1 MRVII
6 YFEKGNKKAICED
19 EALLNEHIVSDSFTE
34 TQINSKALVAIADG
48 VGGNAGGELASRYV
62 LRQLDT
68 INIDDITAEELHHFI
83 ENCNIGLLEYAKQFP
98 GKRNMATTLTG
109 IILLSGTCYIFH
121 IGNTRVYG
129 LQGNYLK
136 QFTKD
141 QTTYQWLLDRGQIE
155 EADLCNKNEI
165 TYCLGGGN
173 LKYAAGIYA
182 NKCTAL
188 NQCKRILLSSD
199 GIHEYVSTDELED
212 FILGD
217 INKETMIKIADKA
230 KSNGS
235 DDDKTIVVIDRM

>member
-1 MRVII
+1 MKVLI
-6 YFEKGNKKAICED
+6 YSEKGYKKAICED
-19 EALLNEHIVSDSFTE
+19 AALLNEHIISDSFSE
-34 TQINSKALVAIADG
+34 TQINSRALVAIADG

-62 LRQLDT
+62 LSQFDK
-68 INIDDITAEELHHFI
+68 IDIENITAEEMHQFI
-83 ENCNIGLLEYAKQFP
+83 ENCNISLLEYAKQFP
-98 GKRNMATTLTG
+98 GKENMATTLTG
-109 IILLSGTCYIFH
+109 IILLQDTCDIFH

-129 LQGNYLK
+129 LQGSYLK

-141 QTTYQWLLDRGQIE
+141 QTTYQWLLERGHIE
-155 EADLCNKNEI
+155 EADKCNKNEI

-173 LKYAAGIYA
+173 LKYVAGICVNEYS
-182 NKCTAL
+182 TL

-217 INKETMIKIADKA
+217 INKETMQKIADKA
-230 KSNGS
+230 RSNGS

>member
-1 MRVII
+1 MRAIT
-6 YFEKGNKKAICED
+6 YSEKGYKKTICED
-19 EALLNEHIVSDSFTE
+19 AALLNEHITSDSFSE
-34 TQINSKALVAIADG
+34 TQINSRVLVAIADG

-62 LRQLDT
+62 LNQFDKFDVE
-68 INIDDITAEELHHFI
+68 NITAEKLQRFI

-98 GKRNMATTLTG
+98 GKENMATTLTG
-109 IILLSGTCYIFH
+109 IILLPDTCFIFH
-121 IGNTRVYG
+121 VGNTRIYG
-129 LQGNYLK
+129 LQGSYLK

-141 QTTYQWLLDRGQIE
+141 QTTYQWLLDRGQM
-155 EADLCNKNEI
+155 EAADTCNKNEI

-173 LKYAAGIYA
+173 LKYEVGICVNEYSL
-182 NKCTAL
+182 L

-217 INKETMIKIADKA
+217 INRETMQEIADKA
-230 KSNGS
+230 RSNGS

>member
-1 MRVII
+1 MRAIT
-6 YFEKGNKKAICED
+6 YSEKGYKKTICED
-19 EALLNEHIVSDSFTE
+19 AALLNEHITSDSFSE
-34 TQINSKALVAIADG
+34 TQINSRVLVAIADG

-62 LRQLDT
+62 LNQFDKF
-68 INIDDITAEELHHFI
+68 DVEDITAEKLQRFI

-98 GKRNMATTLTG
+98 GKENMATTLTG
-109 IILLSGTCYIFH
+109 IILLPDTCFIFH
-121 IGNTRVYG
+121 VGNTRIYG

-141 QTTYQWLLDRGQIE
+141 QTTYQWLLDRGQM
-155 EADLCNKNEI
+155 EAADTCNKNEI

-173 LKYAAGIYA
+173 LKYEVGICVNEYSL
-182 NKCTAL
+182 L

-217 INKETMIKIADKA
+217 INRETMQEIADKA
-230 KSNGS
+230 RSNGS
-235 DDDKTIVVIDRM
+235 DDDKTIIVIDRM

>member
-1 MRVII
+1 MKVLI
-6 YFEKGNKKAICED
+6 YSEKGYKKAICED
-19 EALLNEHIVSDSFTE
+19 AALLNEHIISDSFSE
-34 TQINSKALVAIADG
+34 TQINSRALVAIADG

-62 LRQLDT
+62 LSQFDK
-68 INIDDITAEELHHFI
+68 IDIENITAEKMHQFI
-83 ENCNIGLLEYAKQFP
+83 ENCNIGLLEYAKQFT
-98 GKRNMATTLTG
+98 GKENMATTLTG
-109 IILLSGTCYIFH
+109 IILLQDTCDIFH

-129 LQGNYLK
+129 LQGSYLK

-141 QTTYQWLLDRGQIE
+141 QTTYQWLLDRGHIE
-155 EADLCNKNEI
+155 EADICNKNEI

-173 LKYAAGIYA
+173 LKYVEGICVNEYS
-182 NKCTAL
+182 TL

-217 INKETMIKIADKA
+217 INKETMQKIADKA
-230 KSNGS
+230 RSNGS

>member
-1 MRVII
+1 MKVII
-6 YFEKGNKKAICED
+6 YSEKGYKKATCED
-19 EALLNEHIVSDSFTE
+19 AVLLNEHIISDSFSE
-34 TQINSKALVAIADG
+34 TQINSRTLIAIADG
-48 VGGNAGGELASRYV
+48 VGGNAGGALASRYV
-62 LRQLDT
+62 LNQFEKND
-68 INIDDITAEELHHFI
+68 IENITVEELHKFI
-83 ENCNIGLLEYAKQFP
+83 ENCNIGLLEYAKQFR
-98 GKRNMATTLTG
+98 GKENMATTLTG
-109 IILLSGTCYIFH
+109 IISLPDTCYIFH

-155 EADLCNKNEI
+155 EADICNKNEI
-165 TYCLGGGN
+165 IYCLGGGN
-173 LKYAAGIYA
+173 LKYATCICVNEYS
-182 NKCTAL
+182 TL

-217 INKETMIKIADKA
+217 INEETMKKIADKA
-230 KSNGS
+230 RSNGS

>member
-1 MRVII
+1 MKVLI
-6 YFEKGNKKAICED
+6 YSEKGYKKAICED
-19 EALLNEHIVSDSFTE
+19 AALLNEHIISDSFSE
-34 TQINSKALVAIADG
+34 TQINSRALVAIADG

-62 LRQLDT
+62 LSQFDK
-68 INIDDITAEELHHFI
+68 IDIENITAEEMHQFI
-83 ENCNIGLLEYAKQFP
+83 ENCNISLLEYAKQFP
-98 GKRNMATTLTG
+98 GKENMATTLTG
-109 IILLSGTCYIFH
+109 IILLQDTCDIFH

-129 LQGNYLK
+129 LQGSYLK

-141 QTTYQWLLDRGQIE
+141 QTTYQWLLDRGHIE
-155 EADLCNKNEI
+155 EADICNKNEI

-173 LKYAAGIYA
+173 LKNVAGICVNEYS
-182 NKCTAL
+182 TL

-217 INKETMIKIADKA
+217 INNETMQKIADKA
-230 KSNGS
+230 RSNGS